1 MIQYTTKPT
10 VKSNRYNVLYLKK
23 KLKKTKNKIK
33 ILETELDNLKGIVDS
48 FNESIT
54 TKQLTCDDIIINNN
68 ALFNGEITDES
79 PDNILVTKQ
88 YLFKTIDEKCKFDPT
103 ETITLT
109 NETKSLIAE
118 GPCDISKLYIT
129 SEGDPVNDNEVITLK
144 YFKDNS
150 FDPSQTLEL
159 TNIDKSLIASGPVDV
174 NKLYIT
180 SEGDPVNDNEVI
192 TLKYF
197 NDHNVSFDPSK
208 TIHLTNT
215 DLSLLT
221 DGPIECSTDMTIKN
235 NLLVS
240 NNLSVN
246 DNAHITNEGNIDALD
261 IISYGQSQIASIDNI
276 KEKYTYD
283 KTIIQGSNIKLQYT
297 NNYKNNILYD
307 QYSLSSCTLAYKYG
321 DYVYLCFDQANKI
334 LCISNTQDVEEI
346 SIIIEELLMNVTIL
360 SACDNDDIIYFLTQ
374 DMNILVFNT
383 QDKSF
388 NMIPYIP
395 PVTRIKNSVT
405 SKQNILYINN
415 DIYISASK
423 KIIHYSLIYQK
434 FNEIYT
440 STEDINGSIIGDN
453 DIIYF
458 ITNSNIIIYD
468 GDKFISHNLLDG
480 SIPNIPDS
488 DNVEYKCIVK
498 DNMYVYIGGLNSKY
512 IIRLSYE
519 DNELQTSTIS
529 ISESPINICS
539 MCIYN
544 NNLYIGTDTSTVYMY
559 SIDDKYETYSY
570 SIDDNFGENN
580 SVIAII
586 SYDDFIYYCLYSDYI
601 IVNYLASNSTL
612 TSKLLSITSVKT
624 DNIKPDNDLN
634 IILNKNS
641 NIVIGAT
648 YNNKKL
654 KYDIDND
661 TLCIP
666 SDYLKISDINSVGST
681 LLTPQ
686 CLLSNNIIV
695 GNYSDNYIQDDTTNM
710 SFNATVDKIMQGLY
724 YKNNTLYYNDIDGD
738 VTTIRGYTIN
748 QSKPYKGEDKLIYT
762 FDKGYSYADIS
773 YVVTDDNIVYLINKS
788 TPTKFYI
795 IENSSST
802 EHDFDATL
810 LSEYT
815 SYECKYIY
823 ENSIYVY
830 FILKCT
836 SSSSSHPFDVI
847 YRYNTGTDQSSIC
860 FTYTQ
865 RDEYIPFTC
874 MSILDDKIV
883 VGTSYGYLYSYD
895 PIFIPLSDEVIDILL
910 TTINNNLTVYARGKN
925 NILYVCNPD
934 GSKIAQYDIKPSD
947 LYPYYYPYKSMII
960 NINDYVYFFNTSGQ
974 LLITY
979 KNELVRDITIPQL
992 IIDSANQCLIGFK
1005 YDNKSIIIFN
1015 SNVYSLGFSS
1025 TKSMKDVYNKTNYF
1039 SYEEIVDNT
1048 FSLITEN
1055 QVSILS
1061 NVYIH
1066 NNNIELSG
1074 NVSITTPFNESITLN
1089 NGRITTP
1096 ILSTNT
1102 INMGDV
1108 NITCT
1113 DNKLDLSSSN
1123 TTIISGDFTT
1133 SGDIYVTN
1141 ATIRHLSLPNDDNK
1155 LYYSD
1160 NTFYDDKTYGSL
1172 KCKNFIPVNVAFCYI
1187 VAENDIGTT
1196 LLLAYDYSPK
1206 KQMYISAHDAYTM
1219 YSGVYCDDEHV
1230 LIGLCG
1236 AYYADTDTLQDAN
1249 YILYRAYSDEIHKL
1263 QIDNIN
1269 YSKRIIKDTSNKRVY
1284 ILAYSVSEGQETSKL
1299 FSCDY
1304 STIKSPSP
1312 GPKIYMFDNAP
1323 TNIYDICELRDNT
1336 IYILCSDSKI
1346 YSATINI
1353 NNDTGDTLSELSEIV
1368 DLSTFNCSGIK
1379 RLYNFNDGKIYLT
1392 YSDYPYKYSK
1402 YEDIY
1407 TYYYYDGE
1415 ITNAAPSN
1423 SNVKLDGQNYGDS
1436 LYKIGGVLYGVT
1448 QDSNNISTCRSYNS
1462 GSHQEVTLPDIKV
1475 SCMFDMT
1482 THDRGIV
1489 FGLMTPSTYA
1499 YTTHTEQLST
1509 MAMSKLDLTQNN
1521 KVKCNIT
1528 TDETYIYFT
1537 NPVGNGCKLNITSG
1551 VIETI

>member
-1 MIQYTTKPT
+1 MIQYSTKPT
-10 VKSNRYNVLYLKK
+10 VKSNRYNIVYLKK
-23 KLKKTKNKIK
+23 KLKKTKNKVK
-33 ILETELDNLKGIVDS
+33 ILETELDNLKDIVES

-118 GPCDISKLYIT
+118 GPCDINKIYIT
-129 SEGDPVNDNEVITLK
+129 SEGDPVSDNEVITLK

-159 TNIDKSLIASGPVDV
+159 TNVDKSLIASGPVDV
-174 NKLYIT
+174 SKLYIT
-180 SEGDPVNDNEVI
+180 SEGDPVGDNEVI

-197 NDHNVSFDPSK
+197 NDHNVAFDPSK

-297 NNYKNNILYD
+297 NKYKNNILYD

-334 LCISNTQDVEEI
+334 LCISNTQDIEEI

-374 DMNILVFNT
+374 DMNILVFNA

-388 NMIPYIP
+388 NIIPYIP
-395 PVTRIKNSVT
+395 PANKIKNSMT

-415 DIYISASK
+415 DIYISSSN

-440 STEDINGSIIGDN
+440 SDEDINSSIIGNN

-488 DNVEYKCIVK
+488 ESVEYKCMVK

-512 IIRLSYE
+512 IIRLRYE

-544 NNLYIGTDTSTVYMY
+544 NNLYIGTDTSTAYMY
-559 SIDDKYETYSY
+559 SIDGKYDTYSY

-586 SYDDFIYYCLYSDYI
+586 SYDDFIYYCLYSNYI
-601 IVNYLASNSTL
+601 IVNYLASNSNL
-612 TSKLLSITSVKT
+612 TSKLLSITSIKT

-634 IILNKNS
+634 IIMNKNS

-666 SDYLKISDINSVGST
+666 SDYLKIADINNVGST

-695 GNYSDNYIQDDTTNM
+695 GNYSDDYIQDDMINGS

-724 YKNNTLYYNDIDGD
+724 YKNNTLYYNEEDDNNN
-738 VTTIRGYTIN
+738 VTIRGYTIN
-748 QSKPYKGEDKLIYT
+748 QSKPYRGEDKLIYA
-762 FDKGYSYADIS
+762 FDKGYDDVDIS
-773 YVVTDDNIVYLINKS
+773 YVVTDDNIVYLFDKF

-795 IENSSST
+795 IENSLFT

-815 SYECKYIY
+815 SYECTYIY
-823 ENSIYVY
+823 EQSIYVY

-836 SSSSSHPFDVI
+836 SSSSSHPVDII
-847 YRYNTGTDQSSIC
+847 YKYNTGTDQSSIC
-860 FTYTQ
+860 FTYTY

-883 VGTSYGYLYSYD
+883 VGTSNGYLYSYD
-895 PIFIPLSDEVIDILL
+895 PVFIPLSDEVIDILL
-910 TTINNNLTVYARGKN
+910 TTINNNLTVYARGR
-925 NILYVCNPD
+925 NILYVLNPD
-934 GSKIAQYDIKPSD
+934 GSKIAQYNTKPSEI
-947 LYPYYYPYKSMII
+947 YPYESMII
-960 NINDYVYFFNTSGQ
+960 NINDYVYFFNTTGQ

-979 KNELVRDITIPQL
+979 KNELVRDITIPPL
-992 IIDSANQCLIGFK
+992 ISGDIVQWLIGFK
-1005 YDNKSIIIFN
+1005 YDNKSVIIFN
-1015 SNVYSLGFSS
+1015 CNVYSWGLSS
-1025 TKSMKDVYNKTNYF
+1025 TKSIKDVYNKTNYF
-1039 SYEEIVDNT
+1039 NYEEIVDNT

-1089 NGRITTP
+1089 NGNITTP
-1096 ILSTNT
+1096 TLSTNI

-1123 TTIISGDFTT
+1123 TTIISGD
-1133 SGDIYVTN
+1133 IYVTN
-1141 ATIRHLSLPNDDNK
+1141 ATIRHLSLPNDDNN

-1160 NTFYDDKTYGSL
+1160 NTIYDDKTYGSL
-1172 KCKNFIPVNVAFCYI
+1172 KCKNIISLYSPFYYI
-1187 VAENDIGTT
+1187 ITENDIGTT
-1196 LLLAYDYSPK
+1196 LILQYNYNTK
-1206 KQMYISAHDAYTM
+1206 YITGVYDAYTM
-1219 YSGVYCDDEHV
+1219 YSGTYCDDKNV

-1249 YILYRAYSDEIHKL
+1249 YILYGSYAGELHKL

-1304 STIKSPSP
+1304 STLPTPSP
-1312 GPKIYMFDNAP
+1312 DHKIYMFDNAP

-1353 NNDTGDTLSELSEIV
+1353 NNDTGDILSELSEIV

-1379 RLYNFNDGKIYLT
+1379 RLYNFNDEKIYLT

-1402 YEDIY
+1402 YTDIY

-1436 LYKIGGVLYGVT
+1436 LYKIGDVLYGVT

-1482 THDRGIV
+1482 SHDRGIV

-1528 TDETYIYFT
+1528 TDGTYIYFT
-1537 NPVGNGCKLNITSG
+1537 NSVGNGCKLNITSG